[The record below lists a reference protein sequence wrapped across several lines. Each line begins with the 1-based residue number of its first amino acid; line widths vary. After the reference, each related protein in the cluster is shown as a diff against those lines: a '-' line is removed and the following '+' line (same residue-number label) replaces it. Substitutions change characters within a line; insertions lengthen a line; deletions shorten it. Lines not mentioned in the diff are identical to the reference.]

1 MLKPR
6 SDKMKLKPSFI
17 VLTFFFFASSLTV
30 TAQKELNYIY
40 LFDCTQS
47 MEGYGGAPNIWETTK
62 QYLKD
67 DLNNLPDDANVFI
80 VPFQG
85 VAHPTIQ
92 SKASG
97 ISWGSIE
104 SKIDHYIK
112 THTSTN
118 IVAAWDAGMKYIDPH
133 KDNYFFVLTDG
144 NDNVF
149 GIEELCKRIKEWCK
163 RNDSS
168 HVFYVM
174 LTNNARNAQ
183 IEEAARSCKNVT
195 VIPLGGDHITP
206 KPIVKLTPNN
216 ITINS
221 DELTETHEVNITR
234 NGEFNANISTK
245 DKIFKPE
252 LEKGKFEKGKAK
264 IKFNIS
270 SHELPSEDSYN
281 FKCEVSSDELT
292 IVNPEITITIVNIPE
307 KTLDLSFKNE
317 EEIYL
322 GKAKFYPGF
331 LFIKKKKQTTLT
343 WDLEP
348 IFNESALKEKS
359 EVKFELNDNISSYDY
374 DIYFNNELKRDRQFI
389 VKTGLKDAIIGIQF
403 HDNAKEGKRFFN
415 LKHIKNSKID
425 RIDGLESIRFNKSI
439 RAIYQMTLNPLLKGM
454 IWLAVFCTIFLVVAA
469 FFRRISHRKI
479 KYNLSIVE
487 PVNKALLRKNE
498 ARKLILTS
506 NRKLKQSIFHELLN
520 GKNKIIYDEFWL
532 ENIEFTSASKG
543 VRVHPSKIY
552 LCDPH
557 GGILKPNDESEGL
570 YTLSNDSNNQV
581 IKIKIR

>member
-1 MLKPR
+1 
-6 SDKMKLKPSFI
+6 MKLKPSFI
-17 VLTFFFFASSLTV
+17 ALTIFFFAGSLNV
-30 TAQKELNYIY
+30 IAQKELNYIY

-47 MEGYGGAPNIWETTK
+47 MEGYGGAPNIWEITK
-62 QYLKD
+62 QYLK
-67 DLNNLPDDANVFI
+67 NNLDNVPDDANVFI

-85 VAHPTIQ
+85 FAHPTIQ

-97 ISWGSIE
+97 LSWGSIE
-104 SKIDHYIK
+104 SKIDRYIK
-112 THTSTN
+112 TNTNTN
-118 IVAAWDAGMKYIDPH
+118 IVAAWDEGMKYIDPK

-149 GIEELCKRIKEWCK
+149 GIGELCKRIKEWCK
-163 RNDSS
+163 RYDSS

-183 IEEAARSCKNVT
+183 IEEAALSCKNVS
-195 VIPLGGDHITP
+195 VILPGDDPKPPL
-206 KPIVKLTPNN
+206 PIVKLAPKEF
-216 ITINS
+216 TINS
-221 DELTETHEVNITR
+221 DELIKTHEIRITNNGDFKAKITTDNIV
-234 NGEFNANISTK
+234 FNPI
-245 DKIFKPE
+245 
-252 LEKGKFEKGKAK
+252 LEGGKFEKGKAK
-264 IKFNIS
+264 IKVNLS
-270 SHELPSEDSYN
+270 SRELPSEDSYS
-281 FKCEVSSDELT
+281 FKCEVNSNELT
-292 IVNPEITITIVNIPE
+292 IVNPEIIITIVNTPE
-307 KTLDLSFKNE
+307 KTLDLSSKNE

-331 LFIKKKKQTTLT
+331 LFIKKKKQTILT

-348 IFNESALKEKS
+348 IFNKSALKAKS
-359 EVKFELNDNISSYDY
+359 EVKFELNDNISSNDY

-389 VKTGLKDAIIGIQF
+389 VKTGLKNAIIGIQF

-415 LKHIKNSKID
+415 LKHIKNSNID

-454 IWLAVFCTIFLVVAA
+454 IWLAALCTIFFVVAA
-469 FFRRISHRKI
+469 IFRRISNRKI

-506 NRKLKQSIFHELLN
+506 NRKLKQSIFHKLLN
-520 GKNKIIYDEFWL
+520 GKNKIVYDEFWL
-532 ENIEFTSASKG
+532 ENIEFTSAIRG
-543 VRVHPSKIY
+543 VRVHPNKIY

-570 YTLSNDSNNQV
+570 YTLSNENNNQV